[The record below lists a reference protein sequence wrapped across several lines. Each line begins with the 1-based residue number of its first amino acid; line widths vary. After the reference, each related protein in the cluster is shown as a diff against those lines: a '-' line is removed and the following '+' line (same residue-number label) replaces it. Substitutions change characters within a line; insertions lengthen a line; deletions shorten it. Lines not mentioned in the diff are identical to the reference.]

1 MNMNKIIKLF
11 LLLNNC
17 FLASNITIEKCAIWN
32 KISKCFRVSA
42 NNTHCYET
50 KPNGTFCCS
59 DTLNINDFST
69 DSEINLEKCIIY
81 NEVEEKLFVL
91 LMALLIYIVI
101 GIIIKCYWCADNCV
115 CGEQDDTEVLRL
127 EDIQTSPMPIP
138 KEGEESAQ
146 PLFGSGTASR
156 AKVYGRQKRSRLG
169 PPGQGSLHAGLH
181 V

>member
-1 MNMNKIIKLF
+1 MNINQIIKLF

-32 KISKCFRVSA
+32 KISKCFRVSG

-69 DSEINLEKCIIY
+69 DSEINLEKCISYGEDGHKIFLHKLFGLSMGLLICILIGVIICY
-81 NEVEEKLFVL
+81 CRTHNCACGKQDGLVVLAVEEVPPSP
-91 LMALLIYIVI
+91 
-101 GIIIKCYWCADNCV
+101 
-115 CGEQDDTEVLRL
+115 TP
-127 EDIQTSPMPIP
+127 IQKEYETS
-138 KEGEESAQ
+138 
-146 PLFGSGTASR
+146 
-156 AKVYGRQKRSRLG
+156 RS
-169 PPGQGSLHAGLH
+169 